1 MTISVVIPTI
11 GNRNLFPTLLS
22 LKNSSIKIDEIIIS
36 APTQNKLDKNELQ
49 KIKNVRIHISKFRGQ
64 VIQRIE
70 GFKITNCDIVVQ
82 LDDDIILEK
91 YCLEL
96 LYEEIKNKS
105 DTSISPNLIDS
116 VSNRSIYLEKKGL
129 KKYLFNKI
137 MGFNSDEKRGKIGL
151 GGFQYYPVLNFNS
164 NILLDSEWL
173 VGGCVMHHKKNL
185 ILSNYFSFNGKAY
198 CEDLFHSIELK
209 KRGVKL
215 SLLSSATAFLKLTT
229 KTPDIIPFFKE
240 LKSDYLIRKELVKQN
255 GLNYNRMLIGYLFI
269 IMNFFFKSK

>member
-137 MGFNSDEKRGKIGL
+137 MGFNSDEKRGKIKIL
-151 GGFQYYPVLNFNS
+151 TYY
-164 NILLDSEWL
+164 
-173 VGGCVMHHKKNL
+173 
-185 ILSNYFSFNGKAY
+185 
-198 CEDLFHSIELK
+198 
-209 KRGVKL
+209 
-215 SLLSSATAFLKLTT
+215 
-229 KTPDIIPFFKE
+229 
-240 LKSDYLIRKELVKQN
+240 
-255 GLNYNRMLIGYLFI
+255 
-269 IMNFFFKSK
+269 